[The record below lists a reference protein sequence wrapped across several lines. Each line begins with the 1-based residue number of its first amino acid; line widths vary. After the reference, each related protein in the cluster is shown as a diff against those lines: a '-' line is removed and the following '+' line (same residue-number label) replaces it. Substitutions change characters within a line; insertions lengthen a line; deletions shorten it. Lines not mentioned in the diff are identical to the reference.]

1 MEKVAVGAMPEHSLY
16 ASVGARHVCAE
27 GCQFVTEREQLLK
40 GERFAF
46 MVDGRERVTGTVRWV
61 VRDRAGFAFDAP
73 IARETQSAL
82 LTDTQNYRGIELY
95 QV

>member
-1 MEKVAVGAMPEHSLY
+1 MLGHSLY
-16 ASVGARHVCAE
+16 TSVGARHVCAE

-46 MVDGRERVTGTVRWV
+46 VVDGKERITGTVRWV

-73 IARETQSAL
+73 ITREMQSAL
-82 LTDTQNYRGIELY
+82 LADMQNYRGIELY